1 MQGDEGVGVE
11 LEDGNAVIK
20 TDSESTGTESESESE
35 HDSAAQSPLSGSVH
49 YFIAPLDSSKAQD
62 MMIEELNQVRF
73 LTYFLHIMCYQ
84 MIVFALLIKV
94 SNIPLLGFEILQIL

>member
-1 MQGDEGVGVE
+1 MQGDEGVGVG
-11 LEDGNAVIK
+11 LEDGKAVIK

-73 LTYFLHIMCYQ
+73 LTYFLHIMYYQ
-84 MIVFALLIKV
+84 TIVFCFID
-94 SNIPLLGFEILQIL
+94 